1 MKLNR
6 PVKVVLLFSA
16 IAGAVLIAQQLN
28 DRAGA
33 DVPAEQMRELRAA
46 VAALEPL
53 QDDMPEPG
61 PGDWLSR
68 HKEAGQTFERYTQTR
83 PIRAEGDRR
92 VIYVQNIG
100 PFTPHQRE
108 VVKRTGEYMAICF
121 GLEVRFLDDLPIG
134 DDWPDHARRLHP
146 SWGDD
151 QLLSKHILDDVLPP
165 QLPEDGAVIIGFTAL
180 DLWPG
185 DGWNF
190 VFGQASIRKR
200 VGVWSIY
207 RNGDPGESDE
217 AFTLCLRRT
226 IKTAIHETGHMFSIH
241 HCTAHRC
248 VMNGSNNRSE
258 SDTQPL
264 WFCNECAPKLSYAT
278 DVDLADRYE
287 KLATFCEKHKL
298 PEPARYMQRAHDAV
312 RE

>member
-6 PVKVVLLFSA
+6 PVK
-16 IAGAVLIAQQLN
+16 LIALTAAIGGGVFVALQFF
-28 DRAGA
+28 AT
-33 DVPAEQMRELRAA
+33 PSTEQMLDLQAA
-46 VAALEPL
+46 VKALEPL
-53 QDDMPEPG
+53 QDDMPKPG

-68 HKEAGQTFERYTQTR
+68 HKEAGQTFERYTQTG
-83 PIRAEGDRR
+83 PIRAEGERR

-100 PFTPHQRE
+100 PFSPHQRE
-108 VVKRTGEYMAICF
+108 IVKLTGQYMEACF
-121 GLEVRFLDDLPIG
+121 GLDVKFLDDVAV
-134 DDWPDHARRLHP
+134 DDAWPAHARRTHP

-151 QLLSKHILDDVLPP
+151 QLLSKHILDELLPP
-165 QLPEDGAVIIGFTAL
+165 LLPDDGAVIIGFTGM

-207 RNGDPGESDE
+207 RNGDPGRSDE
-217 AFTLCLRRT
+217 HFTLCLRRT

-248 VMNGSNNRSE
+248 VMNGSNNRTE
-258 SDTQPL
+258 SDAQPL
-264 WFCNECAPKLSYAT
+264 WFCSECAPKLSYAT
-278 DVDLADRYE
+278 GVDLAGRYK
-287 KLATFCEKHKL
+287 KLRAFCEKHKM
-298 PEPARYMQRAHDAV
+298 PKPARYMQRAGEAMG
-312 RE
+312 E